1 MKYPWAV
8 PGAKVV
14 CVDASTVPGEIW
26 KNGDCPVKGATYTIS
41 DVWVDNSG
49 SLVLEFVEKQRSLK
63 SEQAFGYR
71 VGYNVR
77 RFRPLITQADDVAKF
92 AHLLTTTKEKVDA

>member
-1 MKYPWAV
+1 MNYPWAK

-14 CVDASTVPGEIW
+14 CVDASTVPGKIW
-26 KNGDCPVKGATYTIS
+26 KNGDQPSEGATCTIL
-41 DVWVDNSG
+41 DVWVDNTG
-49 SLVLEFVEKQRSLK
+49 SLVLEFVEKRRSRK
-63 SEQAFGYR
+63 TEEAFGYR

-92 AHLLTTTKEKVDA
+92 AWMLTDTKEKVDA